1 MKYLGIVAFQF
12 LPHYQQ
18 LCMGLNDLT
27 LFSTCFMILEDVRG
41 IPEFWLTSM
50 KNVEHIADMIQV
62 SAW

>member
-1 MKYLGIVAFQF
+1 
-12 LPHYQQ
+12 
-18 LCMGLNDLT
+18 MGLNDLT